1 MLAAFNVSLLLH
13 CPAPA
18 VSLLPPAPASCVP
31 LPSAS
36 CSCLLLLPPA
46 SCSCLLLLPP
56 APASCVLP
64 LPSASCSS
72 SSVSR
77 LKAVTNPRFGQ
88 DVFGISGVSLDLLSQ
103 LSDKDAEVF
112 GLFGVIASPDRSE
125 QLVMREHR
133 TRVLDQIDQ
142 QIELL

>member
-1 MLAAFNVSLLLH
+1 MLTAFNVSLLLH
-13 CPAPA
+13 CLAPA

-31 LPSAS
+31 LPSAVS
-36 CSCLLLLPPA
+36 
-46 SCSCLLLLPP
+46 LLPP

-103 LSDKDAEVF
+103 LSDKDAEIF
-112 GLFGVIASPDRSE
+112 GLFGVIASPDSPK
-125 QLVMREHR
+125 QFVMRKHR

-142 QIELL
+142 QIELLR